1 MSLGFFNIRS
11 LESSEFPE
19 CKASSSTIPWACSIQ
34 RSQICA
40 SKPAISK
47 LVSAFFLPQKEHSKS
62 SFDIIS
68 FSVFN
73 ISSELESHR
82 SFHTPQLYL
91 LSSNNHDRY
100 PHRLFRRIGLNAL
113 L

>member
-1 MSLGFFNIRS
+1 MRS
-11 LESSEFPE
+11 SDNSAFLE
-19 CKASSSTIPWACSIQ
+19 CNASSTTIPCACSIQ

-73 ISSELESHR
+73 ISFELGSHR

-91 LSSNNHDRY
+91 LSSNNRDRY
-100 PHRLFRRIGLNAL
+100 LHRHARRIGLNAL